1 MDFEQ
6 ALETANS
13 AVLAQVGR
21 HLSDVEITIL
31 RGAWQNQTYEQI
43 AEMSGYSISY
53 LTRDV
58 GPKLWK
64 LLSRALRE
72 AVSKTNF
79 QAALE
84 RQWRKRDEEME
95 SKGVREIGSDRVS
108 PTPTLL
114 HSHTPSHAPP
124 SPLRSDWGEAADVS
138 LFYGRTKELAILQQ
152 WVCIDHCRLVVLLG
166 MGGIGKTALS
176 VKLAQ
181 QIQDEFEVVI
191 WRSLRSAPSLET
203 LLRDL
208 VPFLSDQ
215 QDTQAELGRLVHWL
229 RTSRCLVILDNAETV
244 LQGGDQ
250 VGQYRPG
257 YENYADLFRVV
268 GETLH
273 QSCLILTSREKPV
286 EVAALE
292 GVNSPVHSLQLPGS
306 PEAAEALI
314 EAKGLSGSEVQ
325 KQELGDRYSYNPL
338 ALKIVATF
346 IQDLFDGEIGK
357 FLEQNTVIF
366 NSIRRLLDQQFER
379 LSPLEQTIM
388 YWLAINR
395 EWTTIAELAEDIL
408 PAVPRARL
416 LEMLESLR
424 WRSFIEKQAG
434 SYTQQS
440 VVMEYVTDRLIE
452 DVARELSTTEL
463 SLVISHALL
472 KTTIKDYVRE
482 SQSQLILA
490 AIADKLTTILGSKLA
505 IAQQLQKILTWLR
518 SQSLHTSLGY
528 AAGNLINLCCHLQ
541 IDLTGYD
548 FSNLTIRHAYLPQTN
563 LHRVNFAG
571 SEFVKS
577 VFMQTFAAIFAVA
590 FSPDG
595 KLLAIVEANNEIR
608 VWRIADS
615 QPLLICRGHTNWVW
629 SVAWSPDGT
638 LLASGSGDGTVRL
651 WEVRT
656 GQLLRTLQEHMS
668 QVRSIAWSSDGTLLA
683 SGSDDCTVRLWD
695 VRTGQLLRTLPG
707 HTNWV
712 RSVAWSPDDTLLAS
726 GSDDCTVRLWDIR
739 RGQLLK
745 IFPGQTSQVRLVAWS
760 PDGTLL
766 ASGSGDCTVRLW
778 DVRTS
783 QVLRTLQ
790 GYTSWIWSVAWS
802 PAGTLL
808 ASGSADCTVRLWD
821 VHKIRAEPEQSEAE
835 FTVNPGCKWTSG
847 KLLRTLQ
854 GHTSWVVSVAWN
866 REGTLLASGS
876 GDGTVKLW
884 DVCSGQLLRTLQG
897 HSSWVWSV
905 AWSPD
910 GTLLASGSYD
920 HTVKL
925 WDVRSGELLRTLQG
939 HTNWLRSVAWSP
951 DGTLL
956 ASGSSDYTVKLWD
969 VRSGQLLRTLQE
981 NSKEVWSVAWSPDGA
996 LLAGGSGDCTV
1007 RLWDVRSGQLLR
1019 TLQGHTGWVWSVA
1032 WSPDG
1037 SLLASA
1043 SFDQTVRLWDMTG
1056 GGVLKTLQGHTDW
1069 VRSVTFNPDGQT
1081 LASGSTDETI
1091 KLWDINT
1098 EECIETLRAERPY
1111 EGMNITRVRGLT
1123 EAQKTTLKALGAV
1136 EQS

>member
-314 EAKGLSGSEVQ
+314 EAKGLLGSEVQ

-766 ASGSGDCTVRLW
+766 ASGSGDGTVRLW
-778 DVRTS
+778 EIR
-783 QVLRTLQ
+783 
-790 GYTSWIWSVAWS
+790 
-802 PAGTLL
+802 
-808 ASGSADCTVRLWD
+808 
-821 VHKIRAEPEQSEAE
+821 KIHAELEQPELE
-835 FTVNPGCKWTSG
+835 FTVNPGSE
-847 KLLRTLQ
+847 LI
-854 GHTSWVVSVAWN
+854 
-866 REGTLLASGS
+866 
-876 GDGTVKLW
+876 
-884 DVCSGQLLRTLQG
+884 SGQ
-897 HSSWVWSV
+897 
-905 AWSPD
+905 
-910 GTLLASGSYD
+910 
-920 HTVKL
+920 
-925 WDVRSGELLRTLQG
+925 
-939 HTNWLRSVAWSP
+939 
-951 DGTLL
+951 
-956 ASGSSDYTVKLWD
+956 
-969 VRSGQLLRTLQE
+969 
-981 NSKEVWSVAWSPDGA
+981 
-996 LLAGGSGDCTV
+996 
-1007 RLWDVRSGQLLR
+1007 
-1019 TLQGHTGWVWSVA
+1019 
-1032 WSPDG
+1032 
-1037 SLLASA
+1037 
-1043 SFDQTVRLWDMTG
+1043 
-1056 GGVLKTLQGHTDW
+1056 
-1069 VRSVTFNPDGQT
+1069 
-1081 LASGSTDETI
+1081 I
-1091 KLWDINT
+1091 
-1098 EECIETLRAERPY
+1098 
-1111 EGMNITRVRGLT
+1111 
-1123 EAQKTTLKALGAV
+1123 
-1136 EQS
+1136 